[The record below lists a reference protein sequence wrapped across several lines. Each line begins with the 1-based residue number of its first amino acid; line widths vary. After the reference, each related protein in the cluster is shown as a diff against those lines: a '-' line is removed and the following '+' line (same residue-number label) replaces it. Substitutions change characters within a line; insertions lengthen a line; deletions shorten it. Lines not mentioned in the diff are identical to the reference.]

1 MSKFFSGFSTYIADL
16 SGKPGTFVVAVTL
29 VIGWAVF
36 RPFFG
41 YSETWQLMINGF
53 RSPELTEPRWQGP
66 ADDA

>member
-41 YSETWQLMINGF
+41 YSETWQLMWPPMF
-53 RSPELTEPRWQGP
+53 KF
-66 ADDA
+66 